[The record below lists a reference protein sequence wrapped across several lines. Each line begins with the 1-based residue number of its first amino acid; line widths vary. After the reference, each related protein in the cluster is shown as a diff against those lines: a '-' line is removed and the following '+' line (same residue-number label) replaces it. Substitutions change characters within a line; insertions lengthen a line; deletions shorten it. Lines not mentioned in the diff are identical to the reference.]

1 MKVTLAALISP
12 VTQEALSVILTQP
25 VSFKVRHNLTRI
37 QESVGTELETFDKT
51 KLEMLEKFVVKDGDD
66 FKSNGNGGLIFKSK
80 KGEAEFVKEWNE
92 LVSTEITIKGEK
104 IDESSLDKIEMSVVQ
119 GIALGWLIE
128 SKGE

>member
-51 KLEMLEKFVVKDGDD
+51 KLEMLEKFAVKDGDD